1 MTALCSKDFLTE
13 EAIHELSK
21 IKEIEQKIDRDGFIY
36 ETGDKKKDKTSNF
49 QKFKTINFFGRE
61 FYNGHHTLD
70 FWINKQKFSKSTKP
84 QKKGK
89 IKKTLIVQKVIRLG
103 IRKVLNSFESNIF
116 LIEKPTHG
124 KGHPGF
130 LAHVAKVSDRFHIK
144 ILTPKQILL
153 VITIS
158 TCTSKSR

>member
-1 MTALCSKDFLTE
+1 MTALCSKNFLTE

-89 IKKTLIVQKVIRLG
+89 IKKNTDCTK
-103 IRKVLNSFESNIF
+103 SN
-116 LIEKPTHG
+116 
-124 KGHPGF
+124 
-130 LAHVAKVSDRFHIK
+130 
-144 ILTPKQILL
+144 
-153 VITIS
+153 
-158 TCTSKSR
+158 